1 MLYDSISFF
10 CIFVNSELRT
20 LIAIHCTFIIM
31 KILKSLLYTIL
42 TFIILVVIT
51 SIFVPSYSFDE
62 PKPFRGDYLHNP
74 YKDMKPDHWVQANF
88 HAHTRQFGGLTN
100 GRLNTNEMLDSV
112 YSVLGF
118 EHVGISDYNKINYYD
133 SVNPSFIPAYEHGY
147 GIFKIHQL
155 CIGAEKVRRLDYF
168 AFQNLSMKQHT
179 LNRLEKQTRLAI
191 PAHPSF
197 VKKGYLVED
206 MKYLSNYKIMEV
218 LNGFRISTAHWDTAL
233 SNGHLVYLIGNDDS
247 HDVTDITDV
256 ATRFTMINAKENK
269 AEQLLQSLEN
279 GNAVGVDFPIKY
291 DETLEQKIKRLENDL
306 PYITQVEL
314 KDDTLL
320 ISASKDFSKIKFI
333 GNEGRIL
340 DEQKNRNTA
349 SYVIQAE
356 DNYVRAE
363 LKFKDGTSLY
373 LNPITRH
380 ENETIV
386 KQRLDHIN
394 WFKTIIL
401 WGIYISII
409 LMIVVKVAKSSSRRV
424 NK

>member
-1 MLYDSISFF
+1 
-10 CIFVNSELRT
+10 
-20 LIAIHCTFIIM
+20 M
-31 KILKSLLYTIL
+31 KILKTLLYIIL
-42 TFIILVVIT
+42 TFIILVVVT

-62 PKPFRGDYLHNP
+62 PKPFQGNYLHNP
-74 YKDMKPDHWVQANF
+74 YKDMNPDNWIQSNF

-112 YSVLGF
+112 YSALGF
-118 EHVGISDYNKINYYD
+118 DHVGISDYNKINRYD
-133 SVNPSFIPAYEHGY
+133 SANPSFIPAYEHGY

-155 CIGAEKVRRLDYF
+155 CIGAEKVRKLDYF

-206 MKYLSNYKIMEV
+206 MKYLSNYKLMEV

-256 ATRFTMINAKENK
+256 ATRFTMINSPENE
-269 AEQLLQSLEN
+269 AEQLLQALEN
-279 GNAVGVDFPIKY
+279 GNAVGVDFPVKY
-291 DETLEQKIKRLENDL
+291 DETLEEKIYRLKKNL

-314 KDDTLL
+314 KKDTLL
-320 ISASKDFSKIKFI
+320 ISASKPFDKIKFI
-333 GNEGRIL
+333 GQDGREL
-340 DEQKNRNTA
+340 DSQKNKVSA
-349 SYVIQAE
+349 FYIIQPE
-356 DNYVRAE
+356 DNYVRTE
-363 LKFKDGTSLY
+363 VTFNDGTKLY

-380 ENETIV
+380 ENENIV
-386 KQRLDHIN
+386 KQRLDYIN
-394 WFKTIIL
+394 WGKTILL
-401 WGIYISII
+401 WGIYALAIFFAVKII
-409 LMIVVKVAKSSSRRV
+409 MRLLAFKTEA
-424 NK
+424 